1 MIDWYINIHVLL
13 HKCFEHFYEND
24 NRFLLGSINSSLHY
38 WFINLIGSIIIIVVI
53 IIIIIIVGWNMDSDY
68 FCKYR
73 IISWLES
80 DLYFDPET
88 QFFLFH

>member
-1 MIDWYINIHVLL
+1 
-13 HKCFEHFYEND
+13 
-24 NRFLLGSINSSLHY
+24 
-38 WFINLIGSIIIIVVI
+38 
-53 IIIIIIVGWNMDSDY
+53 MDSDY

-88 QFFLFH
+88 QFFYFIKSKPMFL